1 VLKDPAAI
9 ESVPT
14 LQSNP
19 VGQTTGISSSMDPA
33 MGAVQQSWQ
42 SPSTAAKAGKESLA
56 CDENWCV
63 DVFQDVERIC
73 SALVKR
79 SSSFLEDPVPNGPM
93 AFAAAQD
100 LPQEICATP
109 ADYPLIC
116 HGYPRRGKN
125 RTGGRR
131 SCTFLV
137 LFLLAATLLMV
148 DVVRAV
154 FTPADQNAL
163 KNAVGTCTG
172 QGWNY
177 PMKKYDYYS
186 CTGGCMGENPTGYC
200 PTFAASLDATGNPY
214 GLMDDWDVSKLTDM
228 SAGTC
233 PSVPHFL
240 FMGVVS
246 LIFF

>member
-1 VLKDPAAI
+1 
-9 ESVPT
+9 
-14 LQSNP
+14 
-19 VGQTTGISSSMDPA
+19 
-33 MGAVQQSWQ
+33 
-42 SPSTAAKAGKESLA
+42 
-56 CDENWCV
+56 
-63 DVFQDVERIC
+63 
-73 SALVKR
+73 
-79 SSSFLEDPVPNGPM
+79 LEDPVPNGPM

-116 HGYPRRGKN
+116 PEESFRPSLPVAAGHKGYPRRGKN

-154 FTPADQNAL
+154 FTPADTNAL